1 MHWARLGTGLLL
13 CAAAGVVIGGA
24 LAQKE
29 AALWAMGVLALLLGV
44 VSTLAAVLRSA
55 RARVEPES
63 GTEWSAAAAP
73 QLGEML
79 LNYGLISQADLDR
92 ALTAQKGTKKRLG
105 RVLVEME
112 LVTHAQIAEVLE
124 EQLSRREGRFLWG
137 AGQKLV
143 D

>member
-1 MHWARLGTGLLL
+1 MHLARMGTGLLL

-29 AALWAMGVLALLLGV
+29 AALWAVGALALMLGV

-55 RARVEPES
+55 RPDVEPES

-79 LNYGLISQADLDR
+79 VNYGLISRADLDR
-92 ALTAQKGTKKRLG
+92 ALAAQKGTTKRLG

-124 EQLSRREGRFLWG
+124 EQLSRREGRLLWG
-137 AGQKLV
+137 AGQRLV